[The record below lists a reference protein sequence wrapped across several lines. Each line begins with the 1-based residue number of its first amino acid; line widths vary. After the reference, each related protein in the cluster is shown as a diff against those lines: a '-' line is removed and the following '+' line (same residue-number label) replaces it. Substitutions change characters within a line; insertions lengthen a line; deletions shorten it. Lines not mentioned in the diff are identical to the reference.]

1 MRIIGIDEVGR
12 GCLAG
17 PVVAAAVLLDDSSTK
32 TLSSIVLTDSK
43 KMTKLQREKADSVI
57 REKAVAYGIGWVH
70 PQEVD
75 AIGLTAAVQRAM
87 QQAVEMIHED
97 YDKII
102 IDGNYNFLKSNL
114 KAITMVK
121 ADLSEVSVSAASVI
135 AKVARDSYMYEQARI
150 HTGYGFEAHVGYG
163 TAMHINALKELGP
176 CILHRKSV
184 KPVASL
190 LPAIL

>member
-114 KAITMVK
+114 KAVTMVK

-135 AKVARDSYMYEQARI
+135 AKVARDSYMYEQAHI
-150 HTGYGFEAHVGYG
+150 YTGYGFEAHVGYG
-163 TAMHINALKELGP
+163 TAMHINALKALGP
-176 CILHRKSV
+176 CDLHRKSV